1 MALPLS
7 GQISMSDIRF
17 ELGVLSQ
24 SPFGLNEAR
33 SGTYVAINSC
43 STFKPPSTGQIRLS
57 DWYGYDHAEACPTPT
72 PTPTITPPPPTPT
85 PTPTPTPLCEITVN
99 LNVSDGGGASLTY
112 INDDTLVE
120 YTVTAFDATG
130 AMQVPAGSYTFVSYV
145 KNVPC
150 PSPLMP
156 VVTPLNFTSG
166 CNTSVQVQIGCA

>member
-57 DWYGYDHAEACPTPT
+57 DWYGYDHTEPCPTPT

-85 PTPTPTPLCEITVN
+85 PTPTPTPPPSYNYYFATQYLDCIQNSAPGGFVVRTTLSPASWICGTDDLQYQITGTASEGDYDVASN
-99 LNVSDGGGASLTY
+99 PMDGDLL
-112 INDDTLVE
+112 IN
-120 YTVTAFDATG
+120 
-130 AMQVPAGSYTFVSYV
+130 S
-145 KNVPC
+145 
-150 PSPLMP
+150 
-156 VVTPLNFTSG
+156 
-166 CNTSVQVQIGCA
+166 CNGTCA